1 MKVFQKRE
9 IMRAGTLGRC
19 ASQMAGGVRGA
30 YVRSSLHNGLDPIP
44 TWSGVNPKQ
53 RGAALTWAGS
63 LLKSPPPLKERF
75 SPAAKGFI
83 AARGS
88 HDRTIT

>member
-1 MKVFQKRE
+1 
-9 IMRAGTLGRC
+9 MRAGTLGRC

-30 YVRSSLHNGLDPIP
+30 YVRSSLHSGLDPIL

-63 LLKSPPPLKERF
+63 LLKSPRPLKERF
-75 SPAAKGFI
+75 SPGGEGLYRR
-83 AARGS
+83 ARLARS
-88 HDRTIT
+88 D